1 MDGKQEK
8 VENNNG
14 SSSFDWFLICHSPFK
29 VNEDD
34 SKKKSDNVSFNS
46 FWKQEQILSEF
57 FENLR

>member
-8 VENNNG
+8 VDNNNG
-14 SSSFDWFLICHSPFK
+14 SSSFEWFLICNSPFK

-34 SKKKSDNVSFNS
+34 SKKKSDNVSFKS